1 MWGGFPEG
9 NKEIAERKFN
19 LYYLAKSTSDVPG
32 DTAECGVYRGASSH
46 IILNANEGRG
56 KSHHIFDSFEG
67 LSEPTAKDSVRFDR
81 TFVWKKHDLSIPEDV
96 VRRNLRQFEG
106 VHLYKGWIP
115 ERFTEVAERFF
126 SSSHFNFDF
135 YAHTSDSVAFFFDSI
150 RTHRR

>member
-1 MWGGFPEG
+1 MRISDWSSDVCSSDLNLSWIHDEEYAGMWGGFPEG

-81 TFVWKKHDLSIPEDV
+81 IFVWKKHDLSIPEDV
-96 VRRNLRQFEG
+96 RSE
-106 VHLYKGWIP
+106 
-115 ERFTEVAERFF
+115 ERLMGKRW
-126 SSSHFNFDF
+126 
-135 YAHTSDSVAFFFDSI
+135 
-150 RTHRR
+150 

>member
-106 VHLYKGWIP
+106 VHLYKSWIP
-115 ERFTEVAERFF
+115 ERFPDVAVRIF
-126 SSSHFNFDF
+126 SFVPIVVFL
-135 YAHTSDSVAFFFDSI
+135 I
-150 RTHRR
+150 RMRVV